1 MTTHE
6 HRCPTNSVG
15 DKIFWKGWHQMVWWQ
30 GTERNWVDEAS
41 ENGRGSGNGVFY
53 WFTQLKSFCVIQIVT
68 DSTVT
73 YSKGPNDV
81 SLPLSVPSLRSL
93 FLFVSLLTRLSP
105 GECKVFAQCLYV
117 HAQSLSH
124 VWLFVTPRT
133 VAHQA
138 PLSMGFSRQEYCS
151 ELPFPPPGDLA
162 DPETKSASLTSPALA
177 RGFFMTILLGQPAD
191 LHRPSC
197 IWSESISFHV
207 TVAIPG

>member
-1 MTTHE
+1 MHLCYLRAETSPASLQPCSETLGRPMTTHE

-15 DKIFWKGWHQMVWWQ
+15 DKIFWKGWHQVVWWQ

-105 GECKVFAQCLYV
+105 GECKVLDLHSVCMCM
-117 HAQSLSH
+117 LSH
-124 VWLFVTPRT
+124 SVMSDCLWPQGL
-133 VAHQA
+133 
-138 PLSMGFSRQEYCS
+138 
-151 ELPFPPPGDLA
+151 
-162 DPETKSASLTSPALA
+162 
-177 RGFFMTILLGQPAD
+177 
-191 LHRPSC
+191 
-197 IWSESISFHV
+197 
-207 TVAIPG
+207 